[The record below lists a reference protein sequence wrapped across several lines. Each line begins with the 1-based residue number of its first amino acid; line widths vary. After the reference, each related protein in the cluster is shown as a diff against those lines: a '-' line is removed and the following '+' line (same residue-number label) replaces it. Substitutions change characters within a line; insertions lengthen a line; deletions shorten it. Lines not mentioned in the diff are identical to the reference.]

1 MSQVGSRKFFIL
13 TANDQY
19 ESEKRFLLP
28 NMISNGTEAFK
39 NYDLS
44 LFLNLYK
51 SRISREVY
59 K

>member
-39 NYDLS
+39 TTS

-51 SRISREVY
+51 
-59 K
+59 